1 MITSIVEILATL
13 ADTIMLVW
21 FVTKI
26 LGVSLYEKL
35 WSGLIPVLQFIVQL
49 LFDKFMPGYSLLPMM
64 IMLAFVFTFA
74 MVLSPKTIWWNA
86 LTAIAYITLMMLVS
100 TFLYSVF
107 SFLIENMS
115 EILQGS
121 DAKVRILHLIIAK
134 LLLFFIY
141 ELVLVLFKKDISI
154 ETPSAIMSLV
164 LTFCT
169 IISLSALMK
178 IAAVVFTLCLITTCG
193 ISTTL
198 AKYTTSSS
206 ASDTARVA
214 KWGVEVSTS
223 GTMFGKAYGAN
234 NAGAYADRIVAET
247 SASVDTAGSDK
258 IVAPGTKN
266 DTGIQIKIKGQP
278 EVAFGISAS
287 GTVNSEIFLANGE
300 YAVMVEAKGINAAT
314 DFAAKKLYT
323 LAGTTYTRAT
333 AFDATATYYE
343 LTNYAKVVGRY
354 NPIFWTGKV

>member
-1 MITSIVEILATL
+1 M
-13 ADTIMLVW
+13 
-21 FVTKI
+21 
-26 LGVSLYEKL
+26 
-35 WSGLIPVLQFIVQL
+35 
-49 LFDKFMPGYSLLPMM
+49 
-64 IMLAFVFTFA
+64 
-74 MVLSPKTIWWNA
+74 
-86 LTAIAYITLMMLVS
+86 
-100 TFLYSVF
+100 
-107 SFLIENMS
+107 
-115 EILQGS
+115 
-121 DAKVRILHLIIAK
+121 
-134 LLLFFIY
+134 
-141 ELVLVLFKKDISI
+141 KKNR
-154 ETPSAIMSLV
+154 
-164 LTFCT
+164 F
-169 IISLSALMK
+169 MK

>member
-1 MITSIVEILATL
+1 MKKNR
-13 ADTIMLVW
+13 
-21 FVTKI
+21 FV
-26 LGVSLYEKL
+26 
-35 WSGLIPVLQFIVQL
+35 
-49 LFDKFMPGYSLLPMM
+49 
-64 IMLAFVFTFA
+64 
-74 MVLSPKTIWWNA
+74 
-86 LTAIAYITLMMLVS
+86 
-100 TFLYSVF
+100 
-107 SFLIENMS
+107 
-115 EILQGS
+115 
-121 DAKVRILHLIIAK
+121 
-134 LLLFFIY
+134 
-141 ELVLVLFKKDISI
+141 
-154 ETPSAIMSLV
+154 
-164 LTFCT
+164 
-169 IISLSALMK
+169 K

-198 AKYTTSSS
+198 AKYTTTSS
-206 ASDTARVA
+206 ASDTARGA

-234 NAGAYADRIVAET
+234 NAGANADRIVAET

-278 EVAFGISAS
+278 EVSFAISAS

-300 YAVMVEAKGINAAT
+300 YAVMVEAEGINAAT

-354 NPIFWTGKV
+354 NPIVWTGKVEANNTKEIGNGTKTFSTLQNAVDALATNGINKVGAFVANENVDLVYTLTWEWKFHNTDETDAYDTILGDLMAGRRVVKLNGDTATAPVNGSDYSLVVKCSISVSASQTN